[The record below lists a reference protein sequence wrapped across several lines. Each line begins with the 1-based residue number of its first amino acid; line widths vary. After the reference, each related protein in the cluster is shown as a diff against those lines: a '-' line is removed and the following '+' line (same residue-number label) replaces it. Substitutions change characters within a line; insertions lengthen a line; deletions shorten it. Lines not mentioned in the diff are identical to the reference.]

1 MGPYSTNHKKIL
13 QFNLIEERTLEKLH
27 QITSKLRDPEKGCPW
42 DREQTFESIAHC
54 AIEEAYEVVEAIE
67 KRDYDSFKDELG
79 DLLFQVTF
87 HSSIAEEMNLFTF
100 DDVVNSISEKLI
112 QRHPH
117 VFADQSIKDAKTQT
131 DNWEK
136 IKIQERKQKKGIGSV
151 LDDIGD
157 NQPALNRAYKIG
169 KRARSVGF
177 DWNDVSG
184 VINKIEEEIQEL
196 KEAIRDGNQ
205 AEIEEEAGDLLFSVV
220 SLSRHTS
227 IDPETALRKANRK
240 FDRRFRT
247 MEKSLIEANNEF
259 SKMSS
264 KELDDLWEQVK
275 ATE

>member
-1 MGPYSTNHKKIL
+1 MK
-13 QFNLIEERTLEKLH
+13 KLH
-27 QITSKLRDPEKGCPW
+27 QITSRLRDPDKGCPW

-67 KRDYDSFKDELG
+67 NKDYDSLKDELG

-87 HSSIAEEMNLFTF
+87 HSSMAEEMNLFTF
-100 DDVVNSISEKLI
+100 DDVVDSISEKLT

-117 VFADQSIKDAKTQT
+117 VFADKSIKDAKTQT
-131 DNWEK
+131 DNWER
-136 IKIQERKQKKGIGSV
+136 IKIEERKQKKDIKSV
-151 LDDIGD
+151 LDDVGS

-184 VINKIEEEIQEL
+184 VISKIEEEIEEL
-196 KEAIRDGNQ
+196 KVAIRDQNQ
-205 AEIEEEAGDLLFSVV
+205 PSIEEEAGDLLFSVV

-247 MEKSLIEANNEF
+247 MEKSIKESNKEF
-259 SKMSS
+259 SNMSS
-264 KELDDLWEQVK
+264 RELDDLWEQVK

>member
-1 MGPYSTNHKKIL
+1 MK
-13 QFNLIEERTLEKLH
+13 KLH
-27 QITSKLRDPEKGCPW
+27 QITSRLRDPDKGCPW

-67 KRDYDSFKDELG
+67 NKDYDSLKDELG

-87 HSSIAEEMNLFTF
+87 HSSMAEEMNLFTF
-100 DDVVNSISEKLI
+100 DDVVDSISEKLT

-117 VFADQSIKDAKTQT
+117 VFADKSIKDAKTQT
-131 DNWEK
+131 DNWER
-136 IKIQERKQKKGIGSV
+136 IKIEERKQKKDIKSV
-151 LDDIGD
+151 LDDVGS

-177 DWNDVSG
+177 DWNDVSC
-184 VINKIEEEIQEL
+184 VINKIEEEIDEL
-196 KEAIRDGNQ
+196 KVAITDGNKTD
-205 AEIEEEAGDLLFSVV
+205 IEEEAGDLLFSVV

-227 IDPETALRKANRK
+227 IDPETAIRKANRK

-247 MEKSLIEANNEF
+247 MEKSIKESNKEF
-259 SKMSS
+259 SNMSS
-264 KELDDLWEQVK
+264 RELDDLWEQVK

>member
-1 MGPYSTNHKKIL
+1 M
-13 QFNLIEERTLEKLH
+13 EKLH
-27 QITSKLRDPEKGCPW
+27 KITSRLRDPVQGCPW

-67 KRDYDSFKDELG
+67 NKDYDSFKDELG

-87 HSSIAEEMNLFTF
+87 HSSMAEEMNLFTF
-100 DDVVNSISEKLI
+100 DDVVDSISEKLI

-136 IKIQERKQKKGIGSV
+136 IKIEERKQKQNIGSV
-151 LDDIGD
+151 LDDIGT

-184 VINKIEEEIQEL
+184 VISKIEEEIEEL
-196 KEAIRDGNQ
+196 KVAIRDQNQ
-205 AEIEEEAGDLLFSVV
+205 PSIEEEAGDLLFSVV

-227 IDPETALRKANRK
+227 IDPETAIRKANRK
-240 FDRRFRT
+240 FERRFRA
-247 MEKSLIEANNEF
+247 MEQLLKQSNKEF

-264 KELDDLWEQVK
+264 RELDDLWEQVK

>member
-1 MGPYSTNHKKIL
+1 MK
-13 QFNLIEERTLEKLH
+13 KLH
-27 QITSKLRDPEKGCPW
+27 QITSRLRDPDKGCPW
-42 DREQTFESIAHC
+42 DKEQTFESIAHC

-67 KRDYDSFKDELG
+67 NKDYDSLKDELG

-87 HSSIAEEMNLFTF
+87 HSSMAEEMNLFTF
-100 DDVVNSISEKLI
+100 DDVVDSISEKLT

-117 VFADQSIKDAKTQT
+117 VFADKSIKDAQTQT
-131 DNWEK
+131 DNWER
-136 IKIQERKQKKGIGSV
+136 IKIEERKQKKDIKSV
-151 LDDIGD
+151 LDDVGS

-184 VINKIEEEIQEL
+184 VINKIEEEIEEL
-196 KEAIRDGNQ
+196 KGAIKGGNQ
-205 AEIEEEAGDLLFSVV
+205 ADIEEEAGDLLFSVV

-247 MEKSLIEANNEF
+247 MEKSLIESSKKF

-275 ATE
+275 EAE

>member
-1 MGPYSTNHKKIL
+1 MK
-13 QFNLIEERTLEKLH
+13 KLH
-27 QITSKLRDPEKGCPW
+27 QITSRLRDPDKGCPW

-67 KRDYDSFKDELG
+67 NKDYDSLKDELG

-87 HSSIAEEMNLFTF
+87 HSSMAEEMNLFTF
-100 DDVVNSISEKLI
+100 DDVVDSISEKLT

-117 VFADQSIKDAKTQT
+117 VFADKSIKDAKTQT
-131 DNWEK
+131 DNWER
-136 IKIQERKQKKGIGSV
+136 IKIEERKQKQDISSV
-151 LDDIGD
+151 LDDIGI

-184 VINKIEEEIQEL
+184 VISKIEEEIEEL
-196 KEAIRDGNQ
+196 KVAIRDQNQ
-205 AEIEEEAGDLLFSVV
+205 PSIEEEAGDLLFSVV

-247 MEKSLIEANNEF
+247 MEKSIKESNKEF
-259 SKMSS
+259 SNMSS
-264 KELDDLWEQVK
+264 RELDDLWEQVK

>member
-1 MGPYSTNHKKIL
+1 MK
-13 QFNLIEERTLEKLH
+13 KLH
-27 QITSKLRDPEKGCPW
+27 QITSKLRDPDKGCPW

-67 KRDYDSFKDELG
+67 NKDYDSLKDELG

-87 HSSIAEEMNLFTF
+87 HSSMAEEMNLFTF
-100 DDVVNSISEKLI
+100 DDVVDSISEKLT

-117 VFADQSIKDAKTQT
+117 VFADKSIKDAQTQT
-131 DNWEK
+131 DNWER
-136 IKIQERKQKKGIGSV
+136 IKIEERKQKNDIKSV
-151 LDDIGD
+151 LDDVGS

-184 VINKIEEEIQEL
+184 VINKIEEEIDEL
-196 KEAIRDGNQ
+196 KVAITDGNKTD
-205 AEIEEEAGDLLFSVV
+205 IEEEAGDLLFSVV

-227 IDPETALRKANRK
+227 IDPETAIRKANRK
-240 FDRRFRT
+240 FERRFRA
-247 MEKSLIEANNEF
+247 MEQLLKQSNKEF
-259 SKMSS
+259 SNMSS
-264 KELDDLWEQVK
+264 RELDDLWEQVK

>member
-1 MGPYSTNHKKIL
+1 M
-13 QFNLIEERTLEKLH
+13 EKLH
-27 QITSKLRDPEKGCPW
+27 QITSRLRDPEEGCPW

-67 KRDYDSFKDELG
+67 NKDYDSFKDELG

-87 HSSIAEEMNLFTF
+87 HSSMAEEMNLFTF
-100 DDVVNSISEKLI
+100 DDVVDSISEKLI

-136 IKIQERKQKKGIGSV
+136 IKIEERKQKQNIGSV
-151 LDDIGD
+151 LDDIGT

-184 VINKIEEEIQEL
+184 VINKIEEEIEEL
-196 KEAIRDGNQ
+196 KGAIKGGNQ
-205 AEIEEEAGDLLFSVV
+205 ADIEEEAGDLLFSVV

-247 MEKSLIEANNEF
+247 MEKSLIGSSKKF

-275 ATE
+275 EAE

>member
-1 MGPYSTNHKKIL
+1 MCI
-13 QFNLIEERTLEKLH
+13 
-27 QITSKLRDPEKGCPW
+27 RD
-42 DREQTFESIAHC
+42 SC

-67 KRDYDSFKDELG
+67 NKDYDSFKDELG

-87 HSSIAEEMNLFTF
+87 HSSMAEEMNLFTF
-100 DDVVNSISEKLI
+100 DDVVDSISEKLI

-136 IKIQERKQKKGIGSV
+136 IKIEERKQKQNIGSV
-151 LDDIGD
+151 LDDIGT

-184 VINKIEEEIQEL
+184 VINKIEEEIEEL
-196 KEAIRDGNQ
+196 KGAISGGNQ
-205 AEIEEEAGDLLFSVV
+205 ADIEEEAGDLLFSVV

-247 MEKSLIEANNEF
+247 MEKSLIESSKKF

-275 ATE
+275 EAE